1 MGQATT
7 DLPDPAEKAA
17 LDGAP
22 SADDLL
28 AKVANDEIDRLL
40 AEADAGLVSPADA
53 SAASPAVVVA
63 NAECVPAAEGAGV
76 VDAGAAVPATEPR
89 KTTAAADVNV
99 SDQLDALFSELNRTI
114 EAAPEKADLPSN
126 AEIDRALPS
135 IDVAAE
141 KGGEARGPGEV
152 CDGGPAAPLSD
163 SRSSPEGA
171 LSGTAGVG
179 VGVGVER
186 SGVIDVADQTGSVE
200 RQALAGP
207 VVEAVRADVRSEE
220 VGGAVADSPGGVD
233 GSQEDP
239 ALLRLLIRVL
249 EWINAPIAQ
258 YGDEVRG
265 LIGKIAVLTLINALA
280 VLVFVL
286 VFRH

>member
-1 MGQATT
+1 MGEATT

-28 AKVANDEIDRLL
+28 EKVANDEIDRLL
-40 AEADAGLVSPADA
+40 AEADAGLVSPAA
-53 SAASPAVVVA
+53 SSPSAGGIAVA
-63 NAECVPAAEGAGV
+63 NGDSVPGAEVAGV
-76 VDAGAAVPATEPR
+76 VDGAARVPEADVQKTES
-89 KTTAAADVNV
+89 ADVNV

-141 KGGEARGPGEV
+141 KVGEARGPGEV

-171 LSGTAGVG
+171 LSGTAG

-233 GSQEDP
+233 GSQEEL

-249 EWINAPIAQ
+249 EWINAPISQ